1 MQQAPENAAARLRAS
16 KELIFKKWMEKVYVK
31 IPEACEHSAV
41 ALKDSLPSFIDEL
54 IAFLS
59 PQDPAKVEDAQS
71 EIEYSILRKVI
82 VDHLDG
88 TGSTTFVERDI
99 IAQAFQDAVGQA
111 VSEYSKYHIDLEK
124 AQRAKSEEVE
134 AKLHTMNEELIQFG
148 YIVSHDL
155 REPLRTLTTYISLIE
170 KKCLSLLDPETKGLF
185 TYAIEASKKMQ
196 LRIDALRSY
205 SQLDKGLDFSAVDLS
220 GCFRSVLDD
229 LQFLVKENDAQITC
243 DRLPSVRGIRVQLED
258 LLQNLIENS
267 IKFRAKENPKIH
279 ISVTQKDR
287 EWIFAVKDNG
297 LGFDPVH
304 RDRVFRVFQRL
315 NSSDQYRGSG
325 IGLSIC
331 RKIVERHGGRI
342 WAESAPGFGSTF
354 LFTLPMD
361 EAPTAQ
367 A

>member
-1 MQQAPENAAARLRAS
+1 
-16 KELIFKKWMEKVYVK
+16 
-31 IPEACEHSAV
+31 
-41 ALKDSLPSFIDEL
+41 
-54 IAFLS
+54 
-59 PQDPAKVEDAQS
+59 
-71 EIEYSILRKVI
+71 
-82 VDHLDG
+82 
-88 TGSTTFVERDI
+88 
-99 IAQAFQDAVGQA
+99 
-111 VSEYSKYHIDLEK
+111 
-124 AQRAKSEEVE
+124 
-134 AKLHTMNEELIQFG
+134 MNEELIQFG